1 MGTISEGMNVIVHSR
16 ADAEKTW
23 NGMVSKIDMENAQ
36 AAGNSY
42 GMVSSDGSATQSSN
56 YPFYVELAVNDGLML
71 GQHVYIEPD
80 NGQSAE
86 PKKGLW
92 LPEYFINDI
101 DTDPY
106 VWADNGKNRL
116 EKRSVELGE
125 YDENMLEY
133 QIKSG
138 LTKED
143 AITFPEEGLE
153 EGMTTVIS
161 EDGSMGQS
169 NPQSDGAGAEDMMM
183 EEGTGTE
190 EMMVQEGTGTEEMMT
205 EEGAGTE
212 DTMVEESTGAE
223 GTEADGEMETSEGAE
238 TGSEVAAP

>member
-1 MGTISEGMNVIVHSR
+1 MEDFHIKNRVSGKNRYYIDENLVLWGYGFNDYGQLGIGTVDSLDTFYKEPIRIAENVVSVDASINGYFCIYLTEEGNL
-16 ADAEKTW
+16 
-23 NGMVSKIDMENAQ
+23 
-36 AAGNSY
+36 Y
-42 GMVSSDGSATQSSN
+42 GMASSDGSATQSSN
-56 YPFYVELAVNDGLML
+56 YPFYVELDTSDGLML

-169 NPQSDGAGAEDMMM
+169 NPQSDGAGAEDHRV
-183 EEGTGTE
+183 GTG
-190 EMMVQEGTGTEEMMT
+190 
-205 EEGAGTE
+205 
-212 DTMVEESTGAE
+212 
-223 GTEADGEMETSEGAE
+223 
-238 TGSEVAAP
+238 